1 MKSAEDTTQTAR
13 SSQEDVDLRISRR
26 DVLLTGTAGVGLIA
40 SSGVS
45 SATSHETSSEPE
57 DPLNT
62 DLQTI
67 LVTGLEID
75 GPLEDCVVE
84 YRNEQKETDESGT
97 VDFQISENSAEV
109 ALEKEGWHNKTETL
123 EVDDPD
129 QEIHVPMHV
138 VDTLGP

>member
-1 MKSAEDTTQTAR
+1 MNSADDTTQTTRTAQPDAR
-13 SSQEDVDLRISRR
+13 LRISRR

-45 SATSHETSSEPE
+45 SATNHETSSESE
-57 DPLNT
+57 DSSNT
-62 DLQTI
+62 DLNTI

-84 YRNEQKETDESGT
+84 YQNERKETDESGT
-97 VDFQISENSAEV
+97 VDFQISEDSAEV
-109 ALEKEGWHNKTETL
+109 TLKKEGWQNKTETV
-123 EVDDPD
+123 EVDETD
-129 QEIHVPMHV
+129 QEIHVPMFV

>member
-75 GPLEDCVVE
+75 GP
-84 YRNEQKETDESGT
+84 
-97 VDFQISENSAEV
+97 
-109 ALEKEGWHNKTETL
+109 
-123 EVDDPD
+123 
-129 QEIHVPMHV
+129 
-138 VDTLGP
+138 